1 MGVQLDSTNAG
12 KLEASIQSIQDSK
25 LRKLVSVIVLKTL
38 QAPKYF
44 CSGSVDIAKYSHYAL
59 NVPLFTH
66 FTAPSRRFADIIVH
80 RQLEASLSP
89 GGMLTIMSYFVCYTT
104 LIPCFVYKK

>member
-1 MGVQLDSTNAG
+1 MQLDSTNAG
-12 KLEASIQSIQDSK
+12 TLEASIQAIQDCK

-38 QAPKYF
+38 QVPKYF

-59 NVPLFTH
+59 NIPLFTH

-80 RQLEASLSP
+80 RQLEATLVA
-89 GGMLTIMSYFVCYTT
+89 GGKSN
-104 LIPCFVYKK
+104 

>member
-12 KLEASIQSIQDSK
+12 TLEASIQSIQDSK
-25 LRKLVSVIVLKTL
+25 LRKMVSVIALKTL

-59 NVPLFTH
+59 NIPLFTH

-80 RQLEASLSP
+80 RQLEASLST
-89 GGMLTIMSYFVCYTT
+89 GGLLTILDDS
-104 LIPCFVYKK
+104 I